1 MQYDVEYES
10 GNVNDEVLI
19 ALSEAEDP
27 LELFSEKTVL
37 CIRDLLEDD
46 ARGLACLNFFV
57 LQLEGYDGVSDV
69 SLTFSLNSPS
79 LLPDDGDYSEPDN
92 APENDETY
100 PEDISETEYENN
112 TELPEEET
120 ELAEAFCFDWY
131 EHILAVV
138 CANRNEHVCEMTL
151 NEDGT
156 LTCLLDALTVQDLME
171 DPDGYIVILAK

>member
-37 CIRDLLEDD
+37 CIRDLLGDD

-69 SLTFSLNSPS
+69 SHF
-79 LLPDDGDYSEPDN
+79 
-92 APENDETY
+92 
-100 PEDISETEYENN
+100 
-112 TELPEEET
+112 
-120 ELAEAFCFDWY
+120 LAEQP
-131 EHILAVV
+131 LPSP
-138 CANRNEHVCEMTL
+138 
-151 NEDGT
+151 G
-156 LTCLLDALTVQDLME
+156 
-171 DPDGYIVILAK
+171 